1 MCRLHAEVMQGK
13 GFFQSGSA
21 FGTGFF
27 QKRADCMSERM
38 EASGTSLKGGPMT
51 NKFTVTREQMAEIL
65 RKQTDFSKIGIFNDV
80 MFCSV
85 FRNPEDCKELLQR
98 ITGLQIAE
106 LYIVQ
111 EQKSIKTGY
120 LGKGV
125 RLDVYAKDVDGNSY
139 DIEMQVMNTGELPLR
154 SRYYHSQMDNY
165 QIQTGQMY
173 TNLQKSMVIFIC
185 GFDLFGQ
192 NRSIYTF
199 ETVCRG
205 KSDIVLDDKR
215 KTIFV
220 NIGGDRTEIEKEAA
234 DLLDYFRTGNPT
246 DTFTKGLQTEV
257 EKIRQDTEWREN
269 YMTYEMKI
277 ELQSRIGRE
286 KAEAE
291 ARAAGMAEGLAEG
304 KAQGM
309 AEGLA
314 EGKAQGMAEG
324 LAEGKAQGI
333 AEGEKSRDRELIL
346 KWLQK
351 GRTMQEIAEDLDR
364 PEKYVRKLAAEK
376 ISFQKINF

>member
-1 MCRLHAEVMQGK
+1 MCKLHAEVMQGK

-27 QKRADCMSERM
+27 QKCADCMSERM

-192 NRSIYTF
+192 NRSIYIF

-304 KAQGM
+304 KAQG
-309 AEGLA
+309 LA

-324 LAEGKAQGI
+324 LAEGLAQGLSQGEEHGLI
-333 AEGEKSRDRELIL
+333 EGEKSRDKELIL
-346 KWLQK
+346 KWLKK
-351 GRTMQEIAEDLDR
+351 GRTMREIAEDLDR
-364 PEKYVRKLAAEK
+364 TEEYVQKLAAEK
-376 ISFQKINF
+376 N

>member
-1 MCRLHAEVMQGK
+1 MLASCGSVCMEV
-13 GFFQSGSA
+13 
-21 FGTGFF
+21 
-27 QKRADCMSERM
+27 
-38 EASGTSLKGGPMT
+38 SGTSLKGGPMT
-51 NKFTVTREQMAEIL
+51 NKFTVTGEQMAEIL
-65 RKQTDFSKIGIFNDV
+65 RK
-80 MFCSV
+80 
-85 FRNPEDCKELLQR
+85 
-98 ITGLQIAE
+98 
-106 LYIVQ
+106 
-111 EQKSIKTGY
+111 
-120 LGKGV
+120 
-125 RLDVYAKDVDGNSY
+125 
-139 DIEMQVMNTGELPLR
+139 
-154 SRYYHSQMDNY
+154 
-165 QIQTGQMY
+165 QTGQMY
-173 TNLQKSMVIFIC
+173 TNLQKSLVIFIC

-246 DTFTKGLQTEV
+246 DTFTRGLQDEV

-304 KAQGM
+304 KAKGL
-309 AEGLA
+309 AEGREQGLA
-314 EGKAQGMAEG
+314 EGKAQG
-324 LAEGKAQGI
+324 LAEGEAAGPKAK
-333 AEGEKSRDRELIL
+333 EKELAH
-346 KWLQK
+346 KWLRK
-351 GRTMQEIAEDLDR
+351 GKTIQEIAEDLDK
-364 PEKYVRKLAAEK
+364 PAEYVRELIQET
-376 ISFQKINF
+376 

>member
-1 MCRLHAEVMQGK
+1 MRKCVH
-13 GFFQSGSA
+13 GSI
-21 FGTGFF
+21 G
-27 QKRADCMSERM
+27 DLSERRTHDKQVY
-38 EASGTSLKGGPMT
+38 SNKGTDGGNP
-51 NKFTVTREQMAEIL
+51 AET
-65 RKQTDFSKIGIFNDV
+65 TDFSKIGIFNDV

-98 ITGLQIAE
+98 ITGLRIAE

-165 QIQTGQMY
+165 QIQTGQVY
-173 TNLQKSMVIFIC
+173 TNLQKSLVIFIC

-205 KSDIVLDDKR
+205 KADIVLDDKR

-246 DTFTKGLQTEV
+246 DTFTRGLQTEV

-304 KAQGM
+304 KAKGL

-314 EGKAQGMAEG
+314 QGKEQG
-324 LAEGKAQGI
+324 LI
-333 AEGEKSRDRELIL
+333 EGEKSRDRELIL
-346 KWLQK
+346 RWLQK

-364 PEKYVRKLAAEK
+364 PEEYVQKLAAEK
-376 ISFQKINF
+376 N

>member
-1 MCRLHAEVMQGK
+1 MVSHC
-13 GFFQSGSA
+13 
-21 FGTGFF
+21 
-27 QKRADCMSERM
+27 
-38 EASGTSLKGGPMT
+38 SL
-51 NKFTVTREQMAEIL
+51 
-65 RKQTDFSKIGIFNDV
+65 
-80 MFCSV
+80 
-85 FRNPEDCKELLQR
+85 
-98 ITGLQIAE
+98 
-106 LYIVQ
+106 
-111 EQKSIKTGY
+111 
-120 LGKGV
+120 
-125 RLDVYAKDVDGNSY
+125 
-139 DIEMQVMNTGELPLR
+139 
-154 SRYYHSQMDNY
+154 
-165 QIQTGQMY
+165 IQTGQVY

-314 EGKAQGMAEG
+314 QGMAEGKEQGMAEG
-324 LAEGKAQGI
+324 LAEG
-333 AEGEKSRDRELIL
+333 EKSRDKELIL

-376 ISFQKINF
+376 N

>member
-1 MCRLHAEVMQGK
+1 MCKLHVEVMQGK

-27 QKRADCMSERM
+27 QKCADCMSERM

-304 KAQGM
+304 KAQG
-309 AEGLA
+309 LA

-324 LAEGKAQGI
+324 LAEGLAQGLSQGEEHGLI
-333 AEGEKSRDRELIL
+333 EGEKSRDKELIL
-346 KWLQK
+346 KWLKK
-351 GRTMQEIAEDLDR
+351 GRTMREIAEDLDR
-364 PEKYVRKLAAEK
+364 TEEYVQKLAAEK
-376 ISFQKINF
+376 N

>member
-1 MCRLHAEVMQGK
+1 
-13 GFFQSGSA
+13 
-21 FGTGFF
+21 
-27 QKRADCMSERM
+27 MSERM

-192 NRSIYTF
+192 NRSIYIF

-304 KAQGM
+304 KAQG
-309 AEGLA
+309 LA

-324 LAEGKAQGI
+324 LAEGLAQGLSQGEEHGLI
-333 AEGEKSRDRELIL
+333 EGEKSRDKELIL
-346 KWLQK
+346 KWLKK
-351 GRTMQEIAEDLDR
+351 GRTMREIAEDLDR
-364 PEKYVRKLAAEK
+364 TEEYVQKLAAEK
-376 ISFQKINF
+376 N

>member
-1 MCRLHAEVMQGK
+1 MCKLHAEVMQGK

-27 QKRADCMSERM
+27 QKCADCMSERM

>member
-1 MCRLHAEVMQGK
+1 MCKLQAEVMQGK

-27 QKRADCMSERM
+27 QKCADCMGERM

-246 DTFTKGLQTEV
+246 DTFTNGLQMEV

-304 KAQGM
+304 
-309 AEGLA
+309 LA

-324 LAEGKAQGI
+324 LAQGMAEGL

-351 GRTMQEIAEDLDR
+351 GRTMQKIAEDLDR

-376 ISFQKINF
+376 N